1 MNMLT
6 KRSWDD
12 ELRHNVGRQIADLR
26 HQVEALAKSVER
38 SGGHLQHEAGDL
50 GEAIW
55 HTGSE
60 FAHQIERQSQRA
72 VRAIEKDPVPAIV
85 TAAAI
90 IAAGAMLMLLLS
102 RR

>member
-1 MNMLT
+1 MNMLA

-12 ELRHNVGRQIADLR
+12 ELRHNVGRQIVDLR

-50 GEAIW
+50 GEAIGD
-55 HTGSE
+55 TGSE
-60 FAHQIERQSQRA
+60 VAHQIGRQSQRA

-90 IAAGAMLMLLLS
+90 VAAGAMLLLVLS